1 MKIYVKDVHSEEEDN
16 AIGQEINVEHE
27 VEVERRKTWLRKI
40 SLLNHQLL
48 LMRRSKKKNKKL
60 FKFPKKRKASKRSL
74 NIKKLMY
81 KRIFPNRKMLL
92 NKKRFLK
99 TRQEKC
105 GASVREDENFMYKIV
120 TMN

>member
-1 MKIYVKDVHSEEEDN
+1 M
-16 AIGQEINVEHE
+16 
-27 VEVERRKTWLRKI
+27 WLRKI

-60 FKFPKKRKASKRSL
+60 FKFPKK

-92 NKKRFLK
+92 NKKKLLK

-105 GASVREDENFMYKIV
+105 GASVREDEKCGKRKWKKRWLNL
-120 TMN
+120 